1 MPLERYILESVP
13 ESCRAVDMPNV
24 GAVGDAKDIQTETVR
39 ASDQKL
45 VKNQSYSDKMHSA
58 AARGTTFTTG
68 SGMTTIASQLY
79 LARGS
84 ELNGI
89 RSVRRELARY
99 GRRLHF
105 VYDKGVPGIRGV
117 LPNYNFVH
125 MPAFLAPASGKT
137 KFEATEAVENR
148 GTARARY
155 VVEVSYARVTE
166 WALLAD
172 VVPAEE
178 FHLMNSVWLF
188 ALGFANLMHR
198 FLQPP
203 PDAETPVQ
211 AARRGARTMS
221 DQASALGAAA
231 QPAAVPPPAPA
242 SAPRTPPNRPLQ
254 HLVAWYDKQ
263 PAASRPPSL
272 QQPLPAHWEAAQARA
287 GGRGRGHGQA
297 RQPRPPAAAAPA
309 AAPIAAPTAPP
320 TAAPAAAPTA
330 APAAAP
336 HSTISVSTN

>member
-1 MPLERYILESVP
+1 MAHAVRLVALQPTRRALHPPHRHSARRRRRVSRTYLAAFLGANRSRLSARCDNWIFLLGSWGERQIFVPLERYILESVP

-24 GAVGDAKDIQTETVR
+24 GGIGDAKDIQTETVR

-105 VYDKGVPGIRGV
+105 CYDKGVPGIRGV

-137 KFEATEAVENR
+137 KFEAEEAVENR
-148 GTARARY
+148 GTARA
-155 VVEVSYARVTE
+155 
-166 WALLAD
+166 L
-172 VVPAEE
+172 
-178 FHLMNSVWLF
+178 
-188 ALGFANLMHR
+188 
-198 FLQPP
+198 
-203 PDAETPVQ
+203 
-211 AARRGARTMS
+211 
-221 DQASALGAAA
+221 
-231 QPAAVPPPAPA
+231 
-242 SAPRTPPNRPLQ
+242 
-254 HLVAWYDKQ
+254 
-263 PAASRPPSL
+263 
-272 QQPLPAHWEAAQARA
+272 
-287 GGRGRGHGQA
+287 RGRGELRA
-297 RQPRPPAAAAPA
+297 RD
-309 AAPIAAPTAPP
+309 
-320 TAAPAAAPTA
+320 
-330 APAAAP
+330 
-336 HSTISVSTN
+336 